1 MPTSLQFRRGTT
13 AQNNAFTGAAGELS
27 VDTQLNVLRVHDGS
41 LAGGYSLMTGASTVT
56 ITNKTINLSN
66 NTLTGTVAQFNTAL
80 SNGDFATLAGTET
93 FTNKTLTSPIIETPT
108 ITGSVTLNTVAYT
121 FPASQGAANTAL
133 TNNGSGALSW
143 ALPATVDGGTY

>member
-13 AQNNAFTGAAGELS
+13 AQNNAFTGAVGELS
-27 VDTQLNVLRVHDGS
+27 VDTQLNVLRVHDGA
-41 LAGGYSLMTGASTVT
+41 LAGGYSLLSGSSTVT
-56 ITNKTINLSN
+56 LTGKTINLSD
-66 NTLTGTVAQFNTAL
+66 NTLTGTIAQFNTAL

-93 FTNKTLTSPIIETPT
+93 FTNKTLTSPTIATPT

-121 FPASQGAANTAL
+121 FPESQGASNTAL

-143 ALPATVDGGTY
+143 ALPAAVDGGTY